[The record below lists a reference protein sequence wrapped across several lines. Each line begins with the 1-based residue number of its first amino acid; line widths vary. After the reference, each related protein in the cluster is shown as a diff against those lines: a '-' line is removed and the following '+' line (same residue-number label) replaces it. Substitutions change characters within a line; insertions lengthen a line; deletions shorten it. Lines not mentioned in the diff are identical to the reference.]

1 VALAESDHSALQY
14 SQTHYDALVLLTS
27 AGIVQDCKARID
39 GGGVN
44 SFGSMQFAET
54 VFDGCIA
61 ERVSDIL
68 HTIAYFWNANGCMY
82 ICTH

>member
-1 VALAESDHSALQY
+1 MMHLC
-14 SQTHYDALVLLTS
+14 LLTS
-27 AGIVQDCKARID
+27 AGVAQDCKARID
-39 GGGVN
+39 GGGVV

-68 HTIAYFWNANGCMY
+68 HTIAYFLNVNGCTCVP
-82 ICTH
+82 IDHVVLLLSE